1 MLPYYG
7 NTHTTSTVT
16 SLQSTLY
23 RHEARDAIRN
33 SVNASEHD
41 AVIFVS
47 SGATGAVHKLINAL
61 RDGNNEDDPSSQP
74 PPPPIVIAG
83 PWEHHSNLLPWRE
96 IAERVLQVD
105 DDVDGNVDMAHL
117 KTILEQ
123 VASSRRKGQ
132 KVIGCFSAASN
143 VTGVQ
148 ADVSKILQPPCCLS
162 LTSSHSFDS
171 D

>member
-61 RDGNNEDDPSSQP
+61 RDDNNEDDPSSQP

-96 IAERVLQVD
+96 IAERVLT
-105 DDVDGNVDMAHL
+105 AL
-117 KTILEQ
+117 IF
-123 VASSRRKGQ
+123 GQ
-132 KVIGCFSAASN
+132 KRHKNLRLFAILAKMAQLVI
-143 VTGVQ
+143 
-148 ADVSKILQPPCCLS
+148 
-162 LTSSHSFDS
+162 
-171 D
+171 